1 MALLS
6 SRRLDFTGPLAVSY
20 LFVFSGTSYAACVW
34 PRGAG
39 GAENCESLIM

>member
-20 LFVFSGTSYAACVW
+20 LLCLVELHMLRVFGQGGREE
-34 PRGAG
+34 PRAVR
-39 GAENCESLIM
+39 AS